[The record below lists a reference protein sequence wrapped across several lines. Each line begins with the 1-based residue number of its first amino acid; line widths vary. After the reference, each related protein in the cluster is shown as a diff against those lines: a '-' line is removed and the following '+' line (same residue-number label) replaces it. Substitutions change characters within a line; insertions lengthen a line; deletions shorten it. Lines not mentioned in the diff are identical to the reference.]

1 LATCGAPFRVSQP
14 MAGFTI
20 IALFMLVIYLLLL
33 FLFVVFQTEQ
43 VLPKAVGVPTIKTPD
58 ILLFFNSLN

>member
-1 LATCGAPFRVSQP
+1 

-43 VLPKAVGVPTIKTPD
+43 VLPKAARVPFIKTPD